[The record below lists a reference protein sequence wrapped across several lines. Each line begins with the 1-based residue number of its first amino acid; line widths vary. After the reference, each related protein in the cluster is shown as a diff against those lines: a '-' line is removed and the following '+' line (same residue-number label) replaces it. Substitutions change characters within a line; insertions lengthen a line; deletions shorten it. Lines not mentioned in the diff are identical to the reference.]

1 MSYAVQE
8 KNPTRKTCEEKYGNK
23 VFEPILENGTEW
35 NRRWRKKNDIYE
47 DIQAKTETKI
57 HRDL

>member
-47 DIQAKTETKI
+47 DI
-57 HRDL
+57 